1 MKEPKCFST
10 WVVFQSSIPPLSLD
24 SSLNVFNFANLPTL
38 GQIFLSKWI
47 GSPYAILA
55 QEFREGFV
63 SIPALRL
70 GADTIPHPQVVL
82 GEMVGSDDPTT
93 RSEYDWDGPIRV
105 QIKIHVH

>member
-1 MKEPKCFST
+1 M
-10 WVVFQSSIPPLSLD
+10 
-24 SSLNVFNFANLPTL
+24 
-38 GQIFLSKWI
+38 
-47 GSPYAILA
+47 
-55 QEFREGFV
+55 